1 MEKYVP
7 LFEEHVNKTGWWV
20 GLADCHGIESFF
32 EEPDMSEAD
41 DYEKLAELGFE
52 DFVEQAK
59 KIRSGWSQKVAMLKL
74 RAGANSQRYASVFRV
89 KLRKSDADQIEN
101 MLADGEY
108 TEALTFMKQISIETQ
123 VAKSGGM
130 NVEKTWSMIPNPDL
144 DPFR

>member
-20 GLADCHGIESFF
+20 GLADCNGIESFF

-59 KIRSGWSQKVAMLKL
+59 KIRSGWSQKVGMLKL
-74 RAGANSQRYASVFRV
+74 RAGANSQRHALVYRA
-89 KLRKSDADQIEN
+89 KLRKSDASEIEE
-101 MLADGEY
+101 MLENGKY
-108 TEALTFMKQISIETQ
+108 VEALEYLKQIAIEVQ
-123 VAKSGGM
+123 LAKIGGL
-130 NVEKTWSMIPNPDL
+130 NLEKAWKLIPNPDL
-144 DPFR
+144 DPFS